1 MGIDWLKIRNE
12 YIAGGGS
19 YRALA
24 EKYEVSLDAVK
35 RRASA
40 EGWKN
45 ERTKTA
51 PKIHQ
56 KTARKVVERTSDKA
70 ADRIVRLLSIGDRL
84 ADCLDQA
91 AGELDRQTAK
101 RTVKTKEVEYGDLD
115 AKGRPTREVV
125 REDVEIVDVGG
136 LPLDRLGLRQLAATL
151 KDLRDVAQTGRTD
164 EDELGKI
171 AELMARL
178 DKEADNA

>member
-1 MGIDWLKIRNE
+1 MAIDWLMIKNE
-12 YIAGGGS
+12 YITGCGS
-19 YRALA
+19 MRELA
-24 EKYEVSLDAVK
+24 EKHGVSQSVL
-35 RRASA
+35 RHRAAA
-40 EGWKN
+40 ERWKD
-45 ERTKTA
+45 ERTNTA
-51 PKIHQ
+51 QKQHKKIVQTVVQ
-56 KTARKVVERTSDKA
+56 KTADRES
-70 ADRIVRLLSIGDRL
+70 DRIVRLLSIGDRL

-91 AGELDRQTAK
+91 AGELDRQTVK
-101 RTVKTKEVEYGDLD
+101 RSVKTKEVEYGDPD

-136 LPLDRLGLRQLAATL
+136 LPIDRIGLRQLAATL

-178 DKEADNA
+178 DKEADDA

>member
-1 MGIDWLKIRNE
+1 MADWLKIKAE
-12 YIAGGGS
+12 YISGCGS
-19 YRALA
+19 MRELS
-24 EKYEVSLDAVK
+24 EKHGVSVSAIK
-35 RRASA
+35 RRSA
-40 EGWKN
+40 KENWTAN
-45 ERTKTA
+45 RTETA

-56 KTARKVVERTSDKA
+56 KTVRKVVERTSDKA
-70 ADRIVRLLSIGDRL
+70 ADRIVRLLSIGDKL

-101 RTVKTKEVEYGDLD
+101 RTVKTKEVEYGDPD

-125 REDVEIVDVGG
+125 REDVEIVEVGG
-136 LPLDRLGLRQLAATL
+136 LPLDRMGLRQLAATL

-164 EDELGKI
+164 GDELGKI